1 MTYRNCKKLIE
12 MAAKKG
18 TKTLEYI
25 ADMKDKLDIFLL
37 ANRITDDEYREL
49 NAMLDTDTE

>member
-18 TKTLEYI
+18 TKTSEYI

-37 ANRITDDEYREL
+37 ANRITDGEYREL